1 MSKIR
6 SHSHLRFLGL
16 HSHIGSQIFV
26 VDGFVAAAE
35 RLLDVHAQLLKTGDV
50 PELNLGGG
58 FGIAYTEADKP
69 LGIADMAT
77 RIMQAVAAKC
87 ASLGIEIP
95 KLAFEP
101 GRIIAGPA
109 GITLYSVGT
118 IKDVTVSEEGMGAT
132 RKYVSIDGGMSDN
145 PRPQLYDAVYR
156 CLVANRADQPR
167 DQIVTVAGKHCETDI
182 LIWNTPTGVI
192 GEGDVL
198 AVQTTGAY
206 NHAMASN
213 YNRFRRPAV
222 VFVQNGQADVVYERE
237 TLDDLLRQD
246 RLPARLQSS

>member
-1 MSKIR
+1 
-6 SHSHLRFLGL
+6 
-16 HSHIGSQIFV
+16 
-26 VDGFVAAAE
+26 
-35 RLLDVHAQLLKTGDV
+35 
-50 PELNLGGG
+50 
-58 FGIAYTEADKP
+58 
-69 LGIADMAT
+69 
-77 RIMQAVAAKC
+77 
-87 ASLGIEIP
+87 
-95 KLAFEP
+95 
-101 GRIIAGPA
+101 
-109 GITLYSVGT
+109 
-118 IKDVTVSEEGMGAT
+118 
-132 RKYVSIDGGMSDN
+132 MSDN

-222 VFVQNGQADVVYERE
+222 VFVQNGHADVVYERE

-246 RLPARLQSS
+246 RLPERFQTK